1 MTWFELISGEKPGD
15 LFCIVST
22 QFNKSTPNN
31 WISIRAID
39 LPIYQP
45 ATFRVRSRKIV
56 FSGLILSFVLWLIS
70 CLSLELD
77 ILLAL

>member
-1 MTWFELISGEKPGD
+1 MSESEANVTWFELISGEKPGD

-56 FSGLILSFVLWLIS
+56 FSGLFSVMVDFMFVFR
-70 CLSLELD
+70 
-77 ILLAL
+77 A